1 MRRIAVTVLGWLG
14 VWRVLGFAVD
24 RGTRAMDR
32 RYDYDSSSMRFMYE
46 ASQPAFWRFLLL
58 MVPASHRS
66 VVPAEAHFATKIV
79 GAMTED
85 CGPCTQLVVNMAL
98 EARVAPDQ
106 LEAVLARRPDAMT
119 AATRTGWRFATAIA
133 WRTDD
138 EDAARE
144 AVRAAWGDAGLV
156 ELSMALAVGRVF
168 PMTKAGLGYA
178 RECRLVRVEGRH
190 VPVAHGEPAAA
201 RVAEGPIVA

>member
-1 MRRIAVTVLGWLG
+1 MWGFLSTVLGWLG
-14 VWRVLGFAVD
+14 VWRVTGFAVD

-32 RYDYDSSSMRFMYE
+32 RYDYDSSSMRFMYA
-46 ASQPAFWRFLLL
+46 ASPSAFWRFLLL

-66 VVPAEAHFATKIV
+66 VVPPDAHFTVKLV
-79 GAMTED
+79 GAMAED

-98 EARVAPDQ
+98 EGKVSPDQ
-106 LEAVLARRPDAMT
+106 IEAVLVREPAAMSV
-119 AATRTGWRFATAIA
+119 ATRTAWRFARAVVA
-133 WRTDD
+133 RTDD

-156 ELSMALAVGRVF
+156 ELAMALAVGRVF
-168 PMTKAGLGYA
+168 PMAKAGLGFA
-178 RECRLVRVEGRH
+178 RECRLVRVAGRQ

-201 RVAEGPIVA
+201 